1 VSAATYAGISLALF
15 TTSAY
20 NTGLILEKRAL
31 GQMPALEVRRVVHVV
46 GRLLA
51 SPAWLAG
58 FALMLTGLACQV
70 IVLTFEPV
78 SVVQPVLASGVAL
91 VLVLSRFVLRERLG
105 GAEAACVGVMAGS
118 VVLLALSAGGTGSG
132 DTGHSSSAGLMAAV
146 IVPSVLLGLAVAAA
160 PLRGHPG
167 RHRAPATGIC
177 FGLGTGLLYGVASLA
192 TKGLSDILAGH
203 HTLAGLIGGILTSP
217 YLYVLGGCSAAA
229 LLLYQA
235 ALQACRASI
244 LIPVSSVASS
254 VYFVLA
260 GTWLF
265 HEHVPSDPVKLGLR
279 VAGIALAGVVLVVLS
294 RREAAPPAAS
304 AAARAAPAAS
314 AAPAAPAAS
323 AAESRSA
330 VGSGR
335 GVSG

>member
-1 VSAATYAGISLALF
+1 MSAATYAGIPLALF

-31 GQMPALEVRRVVHVV
+31 GRMPALEVRRVVHVV
-46 GRLLA
+46 GSLLA

-91 VLVLSRFVLRERLG
+91 VLVLSRLVLRERLG
-105 GAEAACVGVMAGS
+105 GAEAWCVGVMAGS
-118 VVLLALSAGGTGSG
+118 VVLLALSAGGTGTE
-132 DTGHSSSAGLMAAV
+132 TGRSSSAGLMAAV

-203 HTLAGLIGGILTSP
+203 HTLAALAGGILTSP

-265 HEHVPSDPVKLGLR
+265 HEHIPSDPVRLGLR
-279 VAGIALAGVVLVVLS
+279 VGGIALAGVVLVVLS
-294 RREAAPPAAS
+294 RREAVPPAAS
-304 AAARAAPAAS
+304 SGAAV
-314 AAPAAPAAS
+314 
-323 AAESRSA
+323 SRSA
-330 VGSGR
+330 VGSVR
-335 GVSG
+335 GLPG

>member
-1 VSAATYAGISLALF
+1 VSAASYAGIPLALF
-15 TTSAY
+15 TTSAF

-31 GQMPALEVRRVVHVV
+31 GRMPALEVRRVAHVV
-46 GRLLA
+46 GSLLG

-58 FALMLTGLACQV
+58 FGLMLTGLASQV

-78 SVVQPVLASGVAL
+78 SVVQPVLAAGVAL
-91 VLVLSRFVLRERLG
+91 VLVLSRLVLRERLG
-105 GAEAACVGVMAGS
+105 GAEAWCVGVMAGS
-118 VVLLALSAGGTGSG
+118 VVLLAFSAGGTGAE
-132 DTGHSSSAGLMAAV
+132 TGHQASAGLMAAV
-146 IVPSVLLGLAVAAA
+146 IGPSVLLGLAVAAA
-160 PLRGHPG
+160 PLRSLSGRAPG

-192 TKGLSDILAGH
+192 TKGLSDVLTGH
-203 HTLAGLIGGILTSP
+203 HTLSGIVTGIATSP

-244 LIPVSSVASS
+244 LIPVSSVVSS

-265 HEHVPSDPVKLGLR
+265 HEHIPADPVKLGLR
-279 VAGIALAGVVLVVLS
+279 VAGIALAGLVLVVLS
-294 RREAAPPAAS
+294 RREASGGPAAAFAGD
-304 AAARAAPAAS
+304 AAVG
-314 AAPAAPAAS
+314 
-323 AAESRSA
+323 RSA
-330 VGSGR
+330 EGSVRSVPG
-335 GVSG
+335 

>member
-1 VSAATYAGISLALF
+1 MSAAAYAGIPLALF

-31 GQMPALEVRRVVHVV
+31 GRMPALEVRRVVHVV
-46 GRLLA
+46 GSLLA

-91 VLVLSRFVLRERLG
+91 VLVLSRVVLRERLG
-105 GAEAACVGVMAGS
+105 GAEAWCVGVMAGS
-118 VVLLALSAGGTGSG
+118 VVLLAFSAGGTGSE
-132 DTGHSSSAGLMAAV
+132 TGHSSSPGLMAAV
-146 IVPSVLLGLAVAAA
+146 IVPSVLLGLVVAAT
-160 PLRGHPG
+160 PLRVFSGRHAG

-192 TKGLSDILAGH
+192 TKGLSDILSGH
-203 HTLAGLIGGILTSP
+203 HTLAGLAGGILTSP

-244 LIPVSSVASS
+244 LIPVSSVVSS

-265 HEHVPSDPVKLGLR
+265 HEHIPADPVKLGLR

-294 RREAAPPAAS
+294 RREAAPPSAG
-304 AAARAAPAAS
+304 AAADAAV
-314 AAPAAPAAS
+314 
-323 AAESRSA
+323 SRSA
-330 VGSGR
+330 VGSAR

>member
-1 VSAATYAGISLALF
+1 MSAATYAGIPLALF

-31 GQMPALEVRRVVHVV
+31 GRMPALEVRRVVHVV

-58 FALMLTGLACQV
+58 FALMLTGMACQV

-78 SVVQPVLASGVAL
+78 SVVQPVLAAGVAL

-105 GAEAACVGVMAGS
+105 GAEAGCVGVMAGS
-118 VVLLALSAGGTGSG
+118 VVLLALSAGGTGSE
-132 DTGHSSSAGLMAAV
+132 TGHSSSAGLMAAV

-167 RHRAPATGIC
+167 RHRAPTTGIC

-203 HTLAGLIGGILTSP
+203 HTLAGLAGGILTSP

-265 HEHVPSDPVKLGLR
+265 HEHIPADPVKLGLR

-294 RREAAPPAAS
+294 RREAAPPAGS
-304 AAARAAPAAS
+304 AAS

-330 VGSGR
+330 VGSVGR
-335 GVSG
+335 LPG

>member
-1 VSAATYAGISLALF
+1 MSAASYAGIPLALF

-31 GQMPALEVRRVVHVV
+31 GRMPALEVRRVAHVV
-46 GRLLA
+46 GSLLGN
-51 SPAWLAG
+51 PAWLAG
-58 FALMLTGLACQV
+58 FGLMLTGLACQV

-78 SVVQPVLASGVAL
+78 SVVQPVLAAGVAL
-91 VLVLSRFVLRERLG
+91 VLVLSRLVLRERLG
-105 GAEAACVGVMAGS
+105 GAEAWCVGVMAGS
-118 VVLLALSAGGTGSG
+118 VVLLAFSAGGTGAE
-132 DTGHSSSAGLMAAV
+132 TGHSASAALMAAV

-160 PLRGHPG
+160 PLRGYPG
-167 RHRAPATGIC
+167 RHRTPATGIC

-192 TKGLSDILAGH
+192 TKGLSDVLTGH
-203 HTLAGLIGGILTSP
+203 HTVAGIVTGIVMSP

-244 LIPVSSVASS
+244 LIPVSSVVSS

-265 HEHVPSDPVKLGLR
+265 HEHIPADPVKLGLR
-279 VAGIALAGVVLVVLS
+279 VAGIALAGLVLVVLS
-294 RREAAPPAAS
+294 RREASGAAPPAE
-304 AAARAAPAAS
+304 PAAVG
-314 AAPAAPAAS
+314 
-323 AAESRSA
+323 RSA
-330 VGSGR
+330 EGSVRSVPG
-335 GVSG
+335 

>member
-1 VSAATYAGISLALF
+1 MSAAAYAGIPLALF

-31 GQMPALEVRRVVHVV
+31 GRMPALEVRRVVHVV
-46 GRLLA
+46 GSLLA

-91 VLVLSRFVLRERLG
+91 VLVLSRLVLRERLG
-105 GAEAACVGVMAGS
+105 GAEAWCVGVMAGS
-118 VVLLALSAGGTGSG
+118 VVLLAFSAGGTGAHE
-132 DTGHSSSAGLMAAV
+132 TGHSSSPVLMAAV
-146 IVPSVLLGLAVAAA
+146 IVPSVLLGLTVAAA
-160 PLRGHPG
+160 PLLGHAG

-192 TKGLSDILAGH
+192 TKGLSDVLAGH
-203 HTLAGLIGGILTSP
+203 HSVAALATGIVASP

-265 HEHVPSDPVKLGLR
+265 HEHIPADPVKLGLR

-294 RREAAPPAAS
+294 RREAAPAVPVAAG
-304 AAARAAPAAS
+304 S

-323 AAESRSA
+323 SAEGRSA
-330 VGSGR
+330 VGSVRSLR
-335 GVSG
+335 G

>member
-1 VSAATYAGISLALF
+1 VSAATYAGIPLALF

-31 GQMPALEVRRVVHVV
+31 GRMPALEVRRVVHVV

-91 VLVLSRFVLRERLG
+91 VLVLSRLVLRERLG
-105 GAEAACVGVMAGS
+105 GAEAWCVGVMAGS
-118 VVLLALSAGGTGSG
+118 VVLLALSAGGTGSA
-132 DTGHSSSAGLMAAV
+132 TGHSSSAGLMAVV

-203 HTLAGLIGGILTSP
+203 HTLAGLAAGILTSP

-294 RREAAPPAAS
+294 RREAAP
-304 AAARAAPAAS
+304 AP
-314 AAPAAPAAS
+314 AS

-330 VGSGR
+330 VGSVR
-335 GVSG
+335 GLPG